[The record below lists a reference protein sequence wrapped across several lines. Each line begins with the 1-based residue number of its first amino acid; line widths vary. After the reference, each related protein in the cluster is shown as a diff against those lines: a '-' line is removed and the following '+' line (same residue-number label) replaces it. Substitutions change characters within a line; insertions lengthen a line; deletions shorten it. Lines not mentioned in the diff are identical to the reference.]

1 VDDMTVTVV
10 GLAAIKDNKLL
21 LARKKGSLYYILP
34 GGKPMPVEDHT
45 TTLCREIQE
54 ETGSQLYIT
63 SITYL
68 CVFSDF
74 IDETSIPVKVYL
86 YMARLISE
94 PTPQAEIEELRW
106 VSFEES
112 LSLRVASSMHRQI
125 FPWLVEN
132 NYLK

>member
-68 CVFSDF
+68 CVFTDF